1 MKKHVQRLFAVCFLF
16 VCAVFLS
23 GCFTIEQEIFLKE
36 DGSGTFLIHIT
47 MPNPPKKEGE
57 PAKPEEDPEKI
68 MSEIKTGMDELK
80 ITGLKVKDVKEV
92 SKNDLAQIYI
102 VFEFQDIKTL
112 IPALKKLEET
122 GNKKAEK
129 KEDMD
134 ISWTLDLKKD
144 GAQTTFLSTYAFAF
158 KPEQKKDAKKEK
170 TKEEEEW
177 EKMAEDMMTTML
189 SMAKVRFVLHAPKDF
204 IKTNAD
210 MTVGNQAVWE
220 GAMSSFVGKSP
231 KPLQM
236 EATY

>member
-1 MKKHVQRLFAVCFLF
+1 MKKHIHNALAVCFLF
-16 VCAVFLS
+16 FCALFLS

-47 MPNPPKKEGE
+47 LPNPPKKEGE
-57 PAKPEEDPEKI
+57 VAKPEEDPEKI
-68 MSEIKTGMDELK
+68 MEEIKKGMDELK
-80 ITGLKVKDVKEV
+80 ITGLTVKEVKEV
-92 SKNDLAQIYI
+92 SKNDLAQIYL

-122 GNKKAEK
+122 GNKKADK
-129 KEDMD
+129 KEDMN
-134 ISWTLDLKKD
+134 IAWTLDLKKS

-158 KPEQKKDAKKEK
+158 KPEKKDEKKEK

-177 EKMAEDMMTTML
+177 EKMAEDMMMTML

-204 IKTNAD
+204 VKTNAD

-220 GAMSSFVGKSP
+220 GAMSSFIGKTP